1 MLHVFHSNQVERLI
15 DALTANIHQIRADR
29 STATI
34 FEKTEVIVP
43 NWNLE
48 TYIKFQIAQRTG
60 IAANLRFQTLENFLK
75 ARIPQSQKDTI
86 QIVSDKTITLILLEL
101 LADENFLK
109 HPELTPIK
117 SYLTAGNRHQN
128 TTQTAFQ
135 KTDSLTLRRFQLAS
149 QLAKIFREY
158 DYARQEMLQSWHQKT
173 TIDKA
178 PFDKVER
185 WQRHLWL
192 AVFGPEGKL
201 ARLSSENQKQYLRL
215 SELFAE
221 NSKIQIELPAHTHIF
236 GLSYVAPLF
245 EKIFTQF
252 KARPEAV
259 YLYTLNPCEAFWE
272 DVQPGNGEEDD
283 NGLISTTGLF
293 DYERDTPALRRWGR
307 PGRDN
312 TRMLNRLSETVHET
326 HFFADLSDQA
336 LQRQPPHDLTLLQT
350 LQEDIRQRTPERPPA
365 PQNTHFADTSIQFLA
380 CPSVQREAE
389 IVANEIW
396 HLIEQSN
403 GTLRFNDIAVIVNHT
418 QRDLYQTHIRA
429 VFKDTHDIAHNIT
442 DIAAT
447 TRFRVFEAVELL
459 FSLPFGDFRRRELL
473 KLITH
478 PNTIAGPSIPADI
491 DPEQWLQ
498 WCNDLNILHGADH
511 EDHAGTYIQ
520 TDLYN
525 WDQGMRRLAL
535 GAFMTDAT
543 SSNTDPIFT
552 SAEQRSYIPLEHA
565 NTRLESSAS
574 LITLVRSLIADARF
588 CRTAQLPLADWTTLM
603 STMLTTYLGKSD
615 KNDTAELLRC
625 HQKLAEIKQLDI
637 THEPVPYRVAYQF
650 MRAELDALE
659 SQSGQYLVDGV
670 VVTSF
675 LPMRPIPF
683 KVVFVTG
690 MGEGKFPVTERQ
702 NPLDLKLASWREGD
716 VNSRDQDKY
725 MFLET
730 LISTREKLYLSWVSR
745 DNRTGDPLE
754 PSSVVKE
761 LQYMLQGYESP
772 EFLAR
777 RLIEH
782 PLRRYDRAYFPKF
795 YDATEISPPK
805 NLPNYGKEAREEAI
819 LSALHHDLHTFA
831 ATNNLDFPT
840 PKKLQ
845 QFVAPEIWHDIH
857 TRLKSINL
865 PTISPDDSP
874 SNPDQQTTKISL
886 PIRALRKFLEC
897 PLQASALYV
906 ANLYDYAEPDLFAAE
921 NERFETERFPQSDLL
936 TDVFLQYAATP
947 EISATDSPKEE
958 LENLYDTHAEKLEL
972 LGILPTGLFKDAERG
987 RHLNVLNMWAANLK
1001 TFGLNPSQNLQTLRF
1016 GRATRHQQTN
1026 AQLHPAIRLNIPG
1039 VLQADGTTRDFQVE
1053 LFGETQ
1059 ALNPHHNLSVSF
1071 INRKGTETRDF
1082 LPGFF
1087 DHILLSAAGL
1097 LPNRS
1102 NASHTVFLNPT
1113 EILSRTESRTRVFH
1127 TLTQQEA
1134 HDYLTLLT
1142 RDLLSGIHDY
1152 LMPIEAVIYFSDARN
1167 HDTFAK
1173 VIEDILEQNKSM
1185 SSLFGP
1191 VRRLERFAPPNE
1203 SLVQTIINAR
1213 FAPFLKSVEEVEA

>member
-15 DALTANIHQIRADR
+15 DALTSNIHQIRADR
-29 STATI
+29 STTAI
-34 FEKTEVIVP
+34 FETTEVIVP

-60 IAANLRFQTLENFLK
+60 IAANLRFRTLENFLT
-75 ARIPQSQKDTI
+75 ACIPPDAKEKI
-86 QIVSDKTITLILLEL
+86 QIVSDKTITLILLDL
-101 LADENFLK
+101 LSDEAFLNN
-109 HPELTPIK
+109 PELTPIK

-128 TTQTAFQ
+128 TTQSTFQ
-135 KTDSLTLRRFQLAS
+135 KTDSLTLRRFQLAT

-158 DYARQEMLQSWHQKT
+158 DYARQDMLQSWPEKA

-178 PFDKVER
+178 PFHTVER
-185 WQRHLWL
+185 WQRPLWL
-192 AVFGPEGKL
+192 AIFGPEGKL
-201 ARLSSENQKQYLRL
+201 AQLTAEHEIQYLRL
-215 SELFAE
+215 SQLFSTDPNIEKIELD
-221 NSKIQIELPAHTHIF
+221 LPAHTHIF

-252 KARPEAV
+252 KCRPEGV

-283 NGLISTTGLF
+283 NGLTSITGLF

-326 HFFADLSDQA
+326 HFFADLQEEI
-336 LQRQPPHDLTLLQT
+336 PHDLTLLQT
-350 LQEDIRQRTPERPPA
+350 LQEDIRQRAPERPTPES
-365 PQNTHFADTSIQFLA
+365 NTQFADNSIQFLA

-478 PNTIAGPSIPADI
+478 PNTIAGESIPPDI
-491 DPEQWLQ
+491 DPEQWIQ

-511 EDHAGTYIQ
+511 SDHAGTYIQ
-520 TDLYN
+520 SDLYN
-525 WDQGMRRLAL
+525 WDQGMRRLTL
-535 GAFMTDAT
+535 GAFMTDT
-543 SSNTDPIFT
+543 TTDSTDTIYTTPDNKN
-552 SAEQRSYIPLEHA
+552 YIPLEHA
-565 NTRLESSAS
+565 NTNLESSAS

-588 CRTAQLPLADWTTLM
+588 CQSTKLPLADWTTLM
-603 STMLTTYLGKSD
+603 SRMLTTYLGKSD

-625 HQKLAEIKQLDI
+625 HQKLADIKQLDI
-637 THEPVPYRVAYQF
+637 TQTPVPYRVAYQF

-690 MGEGKFPVTERQ
+690 MGEGKFPVPERQ
-702 NPLDLKLASWREGD
+702 NPLDLRLASWQEGD
-716 VNSRDQDKY
+716 VKSRDQDKY

-730 LISTREKLYLSWVSR
+730 LISTRENLYLSWVSR

-772 EFLAR
+772 EFLAKR
-777 RLIEH
+777 SIEH

-795 YDATEISPPK
+795 YDAKTSAQ
-805 NLPNYGKEAREEAI
+805 NLPAYSPEAKQEAI
-819 LSALHHDLHTFA
+819 LSALHQDLHTFA
-831 ATNNLDFPT
+831 AANNLDFPS
-840 PKKLQ
+840 PRKLQ
-845 QFVAPEIWHDIH
+845 QFVAPEVWHDIH
-857 TRLKSINL
+857 TRLKSVDTPIAQTPNPQQITQP
-865 PTISPDDSP
+865 PTRL
-874 SNPDQQTTKISL
+874 TL
-886 PIRALRKFLEC
+886 PIRALRRFLEC
-897 PLQASALYV
+897 PLQASAQYV
-906 ANLYDYAEPDLFAAE
+906 ANLYDRTEPDHFATE
-921 NERFETERFPQSDLL
+921 NERFETDRYPQSDLL
-936 TDVFLQYAATP
+936 ANVFLQYAATP
-947 EISATDSPKEE
+947 ATSSEIPTSQE
-958 LENLYDTHAEKLEL
+958 LESLYENHAQRLEL

-987 RHLNVLNMWAANLK
+987 RHLSVLHMWADNLK
-1001 TFGLNPSQNLQTLRF
+1001 TFGINAAQNLQILRF
-1016 GRATRHQQTN
+1016 GNVTRHQQHT
-1026 AQLHPAIRLNIPG
+1026 AELHPAVRLNIPG
-1039 VLQADGTTRDFQVE
+1039 VLQTDGSTKDFIVDIV
-1053 LFGETQ
+1053 GETQ
-1059 ALNPHHNLSVSF
+1059 ALNTPRNLSVSL
-1071 INRKGTETRDF
+1071 INRKNTETRDF

-1087 DHILLSAAGL
+1087 DHVLLSAAGL

-1102 NASHTVFLNPT
+1102 NPHSTHTVFLNPT
-1113 EILSRTESRTRVFH
+1113 ETLTKTESKTRVFH

-1134 HDYLTLLT
+1134 QDYLTLLT

-1152 LMPIEAVIYFSDARN
+1152 LMPIEAVLYFSDERN
-1167 HDTFAK
+1167 HDSFTQIVNNF
-1173 VIEDILEQNKSM
+1173 VDDNKSM

-1191 VRRLERFAPPNE
+1191 VRRLERFAPPSE
-1203 SLVQTIINAR
+1203 ETAKTIINAR